1 MTVLMFQTS
10 AKYMVLWHARLVL
23 CEISSTIVSPS
34 LPQAELEGQP
44 DVLLTL
50 TTPPGPTH
58 IDHLTVS
65 PTVQSAD
72 SQPLL
77 NMSPDGS
84 LAQNRKIR

>member
-1 MTVLMFQTS
+1 MKLAAMTFTQFF
-10 AKYMVLWHARLVL
+10 
-23 CEISSTIVSPS
+23 IS
-34 LPQAELEGQP
+34 QAELEGHP

-58 IDHLTVS
+58 IDHLTVPAS
-65 PTVQSAD
+65 VQSAD

-77 NMSPDGS
+77 NMSPDSS